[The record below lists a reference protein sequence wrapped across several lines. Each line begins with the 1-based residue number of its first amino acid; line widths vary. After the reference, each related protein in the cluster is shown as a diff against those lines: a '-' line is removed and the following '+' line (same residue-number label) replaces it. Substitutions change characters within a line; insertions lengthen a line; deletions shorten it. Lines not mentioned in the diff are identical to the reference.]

1 MESALYSLFEVN
13 LENSVKN
20 DLLISK
26 NYNFQPSEFLHKPYY
41 YFELILDNIKE
52 IQDAEEK
59 DKQEQNKNANYN
71 PNKMASNMMNN
82 MPHSIMPQIN
92 LPHF

>member
-1 MESALYSLFEVN
+1 
-13 LENSVKN
+13 
-20 DLLISK
+20 
-26 NYNFQPSEFLHKPYY
+26 
-41 YFELILDNIKE
+41 LDNIKE